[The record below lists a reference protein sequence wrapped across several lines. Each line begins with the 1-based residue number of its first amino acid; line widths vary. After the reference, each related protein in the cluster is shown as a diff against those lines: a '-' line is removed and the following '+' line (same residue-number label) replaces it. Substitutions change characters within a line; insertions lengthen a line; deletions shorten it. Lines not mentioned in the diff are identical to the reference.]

1 MSLAIW
7 GDLALASRPSKL
19 VETFEELNV
28 APELTEALASEGI
41 EQPTQLQ
48 ETVIPILSKGN
59 NLAIAA
65 APGSGL
71 MVSWLS
77 LIHI

>member
-59 NLAIAA
+59 NNPQKIADK
-65 APGSGL
+65 
-71 MVSWLS
+71 LS
-77 LIHI
+77 LVIINI

>member
-28 APELTEALASEGI
+28 APELTEALA
-41 EQPTQLQ
+41 
-48 ETVIPILSKGN
+48 
-59 NLAIAA
+59 
-65 APGSGL
+65 
-71 MVSWLS
+71 LS